1 MLKALAGRGGGYAGD
16 KGTNK
21 NDSDSANTSSKCG
34 LLTRDVQI

>member
-1 MLKALAGRGGGYAGD
+1 MLKALAGRGRICWD

-21 NDSDSANTSSKCG
+21 KDSDSANTSSKCG